1 MKIFRSRE
9 QTPQGEEEEVYFDR
23 EERNQA
29 QALLWRKSQMLGLE
43 WDLEAEM
50 NQWELIESD
59 INIEIRKSLRL
70 REQQFY
76 LCRR

>member
-1 MKIFRSRE
+1 
-9 QTPQGEEEEVYFDR
+9 
-23 EERNQA
+23 
-29 QALLWRKSQMLGLE
+29 MLELE